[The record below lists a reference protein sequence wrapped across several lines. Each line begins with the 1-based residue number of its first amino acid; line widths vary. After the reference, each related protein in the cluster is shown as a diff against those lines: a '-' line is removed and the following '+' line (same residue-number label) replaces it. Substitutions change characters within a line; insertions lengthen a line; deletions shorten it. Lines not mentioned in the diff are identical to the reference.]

1 MESDHRSFST
11 ALGFCLLPSELIQYI
26 ILQLALPD
34 IIHLKIVNKS
44 IASILSDQDFVRDY
58 NLHTSSANWLF
69 IYKKRWHRD
78 AILYGITDCCST
90 RWFKIL
96 IAEMLKST
104 VPPGEDLY
112 FLTASGNFFLFA
124 LNTSREVISVNP
136 VSRTVK
142 KIPPS
147 PLGPRGTSSWRRS
160 GMKLLSYP
168 PGSNEFRFIFAEVHQ
183 NRPTLFEY
191 DSRVDTWHV
200 KEATEEMLNSFCGL
214 KRVNEYHFLSAY
226 NGLEGS
232 VIIAVRSP
240 DEAPLVFRPR
250 FPQGGEVGGQLG
262 FDWGNLIDRLH
273 VYGDGNMMIIR
284 SNSVIS
290 VANKRLRVVKG
301 VELLSMSSNGG
312 QWNFI
317 SSVPSEIIDKI
328 KKPYGAMMGCLQQR
342 NGKVRGVL
350 MSNMEGVWDI
360 IWLCYDIGKE
370 NWTWLPL
377 PEYCNMKS
385 SNMAGI
391 AFSSGLTLS

>member
-1 MESDHRSFST
+1 METDHRSFSG
-11 ALGFCLLPSELIQYI
+11 ALGLCLLPSELIQYI

-34 IIHLKIVNKS
+34 IIHLKSVSKS
-44 IASILSDQDFVRDY
+44 MASILSDKHFVRDY

-78 AILYGITDCCST
+78 AILYGFTDCCSS

-96 IAEMLKST
+96 IAQMLKST

-168 PGSNEFRFIFAEVHQ
+168 PGSDDFRFLFAEVHQ
-183 NRPTLFEY
+183 SRPTLFEY
-191 DSRVDTWHV
+191 DSKTETWRIR
-200 KEATEEMLNSFCGL
+200 EGTEEIDNSLCGL
-214 KRVNEYHFLSAY
+214 RRGNEYHFLSAY

-232 VIIAVRSP
+232 VIIAVRSQ

-250 FPQGGEVGGQLG
+250 FPQGGEV
-262 FDWGNLIDRLH
+262 DRLH
-273 VYGDGNMMIIR
+273 VYCDGNMMIIR
-284 SNSVIS
+284 SNSVRD
-290 VANKRLRVVKG
+290 AYKRLRVVIG
-301 VELLSMSSNGG
+301 VELWSMSSNGE

-317 SSVPSEIIDKI
+317 SSVPSGLIEKI

-342 NGKVRGVL
+342 NGIVRGVL
-350 MSNMEGVWDI
+350 MSNMEGIWNI
-360 IWLCYDIGKE
+360 IWLCYDIEKE
-370 NWTWLPL
+370 KWTWLPL

-391 AFSSGLTLS
+391 AFSAGLTLP